1 MVPREGTAGYQTF
14 PERKFFPARR
24 NLSGIFRSH
33 IFSNTTSIFKWY
45 SVVLYF
51 SKSSSG
57 KSVLASDFALSGE
70 MTE

>member
-1 MVPREGTAGYQTF
+1 MVPREETAGYQIF
-14 PERKFFPARR
+14 PERELFTARR
-24 NLSGIFRSH
+24 NLSGISCSH
-33 IFSNTTSIFKWY
+33 TSPNTTNIFQWY